1 VAVNKVRVS
10 YSATVIKSRAMALD
24 CQRNGIIATVEWR
37 RKGRTLTLPDAT
49 RWTGRRIFT
58 LALPTVARKRAKGLR
73 FTVPMQSGRPPWR
86 PTPGSP
92 ESSERTRFNILSAAQ
107 RLLATNGY
115 AAFTTRAVAAA
126 AGIKP
131 GNLAYHYKT
140 KRELLR
146 AVITTMTAEY
156 ARQIDDFFN
165 KRSSESR
172 DGFAELVAWLIR
184 DSTTRD
190 TSRLAR
196 ELWAMAL
203 HDPFVA
209 RAMDGYYEILI
220 VRIIES
226 LRKIY
231 PGLSKQR
238 ATDITYLMA
247 TVSEGSNSIFGT
259 ASRKATQISRVTSLA
274 IEVLMRAMREPG
286 DE

>member
-1 VAVNKVRVS
+1 
-10 YSATVIKSRAMALD
+10 MALP
-24 CQRNGIIATVEWR
+24 IA
-37 RKGRTLTLPDAT
+37 
-49 RWTGRRIFT
+49 
-58 LALPTVARKRAKGLR
+58 ARKRSKGLR
-73 FTVPMQSGRPPWR
+73 LAVPMQSDRSSSR
-86 PTPGSP
+86 PTSGSP
-92 ESSERTRFNILSAAQ
+92 ESSERTRIKILSAAQ

-115 AAFTTRAVAAA
+115 AAFTTRAVAAE
-126 AGIKP
+126 AGVKP

-140 KRELLR
+140 KRDLLR
-146 AVITTMTAEY
+146 AVITAMTAAY

-165 KRSSESR
+165 QRSPESR

-184 DSTTRD
+184 DSTARD

-220 VRIIES
+220 LRTIES
-226 LRKIY
+226 LRKNY

-238 ATDITYLMA
+238 ATDMTYLLA

-259 ASRKATQISRVTSLA
+259 ASRRATQVSRVTSLA
-274 IEVLMRAMREPG
+274 VEVLMRAIREPG
-286 DE
+286 DG